1 MKQRII
7 SFVSV
12 ICICTLSVVAQ
23 NKSATGQYYDFRRK
37 AMREYDDFRNKC
49 NETYIEFVRRAWKE
63 HQLLP
68 AIPIPQEKKV
78 PPVVRPEVPED
89 EEQEVNPIQPNK
101 DVEEEADP
109 IPVIEDTPSKDEEP
123 VIELIPTVE
132 PEPQPLPIAPVYE
145 EPQPVERYFTFEY
158 CGTECKVRLGDMH
171 RFTMDGCDEDEV
183 ADAWRFCSGNIYI
196 NVIRDCLELRIR
208 HSLCDWAYLQ
218 LLQVLGNSFFDKG
231 SNEAT
236 LLAAFLYCQSGYKMR
251 LARDNQRLYLL
262 VASKHTIYGQRYF
275 TVNDEN
281 YYLLSDRAASSM
293 YICEAAFP
301 QEQALSLWI
310 SQSPI
315 FDLVRTDGRTLQSKR
330 YPSMQANVFANKNL
344 LTFFDSYPA
353 SEIGDDCMTNWAMY
367 AQTPLSKESVECLYP
382 TLREQLSG
390 LTEKE
395 AANRLLNFVQT
406 AFEYGYDDELWGDER
421 TLFAEE
427 TMYYPY
433 SDCEDRSILYSHL
446 VRDLL
451 GLDVALVYYPGH
463 MATAVCF
470 NGEVQGDYLTID
482 NRRFVICDPTYINA
496 SVGES
501 MPTVDGN
508 NIRVTVLKKNLYN
521 EEFLVEFGEPVDTE
535 DDNNIEEE
543 GNNRSHSTDVVQS
556 LFPVC
561 IDGKYGYQDAEGK
574 IIVPCE
580 YDRVSGYQRG
590 DKFPYAAHKKG
601 LIDLYE
607 YTGAHVIQN
616 IKEYIPFEL
625 NRVWDDTRT
634 FLRPY
639 DQMCLIKFE
648 KDSLWYYVDCFNIG
662 VGTGL
667 YSKYPLE
674 KYDFNG
680 VTYENNIYCE
690 SVDGS
695 KGAKKFVILK
705 ERDSGKYGVLMFA
718 PGPYAQPP
726 GILVPFVYDNI
737 TFVKG
742 DKSKVEVCNDSKGE
756 RKVISLMEK

>member
-7 SFVSV
+7 SFVCV
-12 ICICTLSVVAQ
+12 ICICTLSMVAQ
-23 NKSATGQYYDFRRK
+23 NISATEQYNEFRRK

-49 NETYIEFVRRAWKE
+49 NQTYVEFVRRAWKE

-68 AIPIPQEKKV
+68 AIPIPEEEKV
-78 PPVVRPEVPED
+78 PLVVRPEVPEN
-89 EEQEVNPIQPNK
+89 EEQEVIPIHPDK
-101 DVEEEADP
+101 DVKEG
-109 IPVIEDTPSKDEEP
+109 DTPVPMIENTPSEDEEP

-132 PEPQPLPIAPVYE
+132 PEPQPLPVAPIYE
-145 EPQPVERYFTFEY
+145 ESQPVEQYFTFDY
-158 CGTECKVRLGDMH
+158 CGTECKVRLGDVH
-171 RFTMDGCDEDEV
+171 RFTIDGCDVNEV
-183 ADAWRFCSGNIYI
+183 ADAWNFCSGSIYK

-218 LLQVLGNSFFDKG
+218 LLQALGNSFFDKG

-251 LARDNQRLYLL
+251 LAHDNRRLYLL

-275 TVNDEN
+275 TVNNEN
-281 YYLLSDRAASSM
+281 YYLLSDRATSSM

-301 QEQALSLWI
+301 QEQALSLWML
-310 SQSPI
+310 QSPI

-330 YPSMQANVFANKNL
+330 YPNMQANVFANKNL

-353 SEIGDDCMTNWAMY
+353 SEIGGNCMTSWAMY
-367 AQTPLSKESVECLYP
+367 AQTPLSKECVECLYP
-382 TLREQLSG
+382 TLRRLLNGVSEL
-390 LTEKE
+390 E

-406 AFEYGYDDELWGDER
+406 AFEYGYDDELWGDDR
-421 TLFAEE
+421 ALFAEE

-463 MATAVCF
+463 LATAVCF
-470 NGEVQGDYLTID
+470 NGEVQGDYIIID

-496 SVGES
+496 LVGES
-501 MPTVDGN
+501 MPTVNSN
-508 NIRVTVLKKNLYN
+508 NMRVTVLKKNLYD
-521 EEFLVEFGEPVDTE
+521 EEYLVELGELVDTE
-535 DDNNIEEE
+535 DGDNIAEE
-543 GNNRSHSTDVVQS
+543 GNNSNLSTDVVQS

-561 IDGKYGYQDAEGK
+561 VDGKYGYQDAEGE

-580 YDRVSGYQRG
+580 YERVSGYQRG
-590 DKFPYAAHKKG
+590 DKFPYAAHKNG

-607 YTGAHVIQN
+607 HLGLPLIRN

-625 NRVWDDTRT
+625 NRVWRESGAFFPDDN
-634 FLRPY
+634 
-639 DQMCLIKFE
+639 MCLIKFE
-648 KDSLWYYVDCFNIG
+648 DDSLWYYVDCFYLG
-662 VGTGL
+662 VGTGE
-667 YSKYPLE
+667 YCQYPLE
-674 KYDFNG
+674 TYDFNG

-690 SVDGS
+690 PVDGS

-705 ERDSGKYGVLMFA
+705 ERDSSKYGVLMFA

-726 GILVPFVYDNI
+726 SIYVPFVYDSI
-737 TFVKG
+737 TFVK
-742 DKSKVEVCNDSKGE
+742 DDRSKVEAFNKSTGE
-756 RKVISLMEK
+756 RKVISLMEE

>member
-12 ICICTLSVVAQ
+12 ICICTLSIVAQ
-23 NKSATGQYYDFRRK
+23 NKSAAEQYYEFRRK

-68 AIPIPQEKKV
+68 AIPIPQEEKV

-89 EEQEVNPIQPNK
+89 EEQEMNPVQPDKN
-101 DVEEEADP
+101 VEEEVE
-109 IPVIEDTPSKDEEP
+109 PVP
-123 VIELIPTVE
+123 VIELIPAVE
-132 PEPQPLPIAPVYE
+132 PEPQPLPIAPIYE
-145 EPQPVERYFTFEY
+145 EPQPVEQCFTFEY

-171 RFTMDGCDEDEV
+171 RFSMDGCGENEV
-183 ADAWRFCSGNIYI
+183 ADAWEFCSGSIYK

-218 LLQVLGNSFFDKG
+218 LLHALGNSFFDKG
-231 SNEAT
+231 SDEAT

-251 LARDNQRLYLL
+251 LAHDNRRLYLL

-275 TVNDEN
+275 TVNNEN

-301 QEQALSLWI
+301 QEQALSLWML
-310 SQSPI
+310 QSPI

-330 YPSMQANVFANKNL
+330 YPNMQANVFANKNL

-353 SEIGDDCMTNWAMY
+353 SEIGGDCMTNWAMY

-382 TLREQLSG
+382 TLRMQLNG
-390 LTEKE
+390 LTEEE

-421 TLFAEE
+421 ILFAEE

-433 SDCEDRSILYSHL
+433 SDCEDRAILYSHL

-463 MATAVCF
+463 LATAVCF

-482 NRRFVICDPTYINA
+482 NRRFVICDPTYVNA

-508 NIRVTVLKKNLYN
+508 NIRVTVLKKNAYG
-521 EEFLVEFGEPVDTE
+521 EEFLAELGELVDTE
-535 DDNNIEEE
+535 DSSNIEKEDNS
-543 GNNRSHSTDVVQS
+543 GSSVTDVVQS

-561 IDGKYGYQDAEGK
+561 VDGKYGYQDAEGK

-580 YDRVSGYQRG
+580 YERVSGYQRG

-601 LIDLYE
+601 LIALYE
-607 YTGAHVIQN
+607 YTGELVIQS
-616 IKEYIPFEL
+616 IKEYIPFEW
-625 NRVWDDTRT
+625 NRVWDDSRT

-639 DQMCLIKFE
+639 DQMCIIKFE
-648 KDSLWYYVDCFNIG
+648 EDSLWHYVDCFNIT
-662 VGTGL
+662 VGIGL

-680 VTYENNIYCE
+680 VTCENNIYCE
-690 SVDGS
+690 PVDGS
-695 KGAKKFVILK
+695 KGAKKFVILR
-705 ERDSGKYGVLMFA
+705 ERGSSKYGVLMFA

-726 GILVPFVYDNI
+726 CILVPFVYDSI

-742 DKSKVEVCNDSKGE
+742 DRSKVEVYNDTTGE
-756 RKVISLMEK
+756 RKVISLMEE

>member
-12 ICICTLSVVAQ
+12 ICICTLSIVAQ
-23 NKSATGQYYDFRRK
+23 NNSAAEQYYEFRRK

-68 AIPIPQEKKV
+68 AIPIPQEEKV
-78 PPVVRPEVPED
+78 PPVVRPEVPEY
-89 EEQEVNPIQPNK
+89 EEQEMIPVQPDKN
-101 DVEEEADP
+101 VEEEVE
-109 IPVIEDTPSKDEEP
+109 PVP

-132 PEPQPLPIAPVYE
+132 PDPQPLPIVPIYE
-145 EPQPVERYFTFEY
+145 EPQPVEQYFTFEY

-171 RFTMDGCDEDEV
+171 RFSMDGCGEDEV
-183 ADAWRFCSGNIYI
+183 ADAWGFCSGSLYK

-218 LLQVLGNSFFDKG
+218 LLHALGNSFFDKG

-251 LARDNQRLYLL
+251 LAHDNRHLHLL

-275 TVNDEN
+275 TVNNEN

-301 QEQALSLWI
+301 QEQALSLWML
-310 SQSPI
+310 QSPI

-330 YPSMQANVFANKNL
+330 YPNMQANVFANKNL

-353 SEIGDDCMTNWAMY
+353 SEIGGDCMTNWAMY

-382 TLREQLSG
+382 TLRMQLNG
-390 LTEKE
+390 LTEEE

-421 TLFAEE
+421 ILFAEE

-433 SDCEDRSILYSHL
+433 SDCEDRAILYSHL

-463 MATAVCF
+463 LATAVCF
-470 NGEVQGDYLTID
+470 NGEVSGDYLTID
-482 NRRFVICDPTYINA
+482 NRRFVICDPTYVNA

-521 EEFLVEFGEPVDTE
+521 EEYLAELGELVDTE
-535 DDNNIEEE
+535 DSSNIEKEDNS
-543 GNNRSHSTDVVQS
+543 GSSVTDVVQS

-561 IDGKYGYQDAEGK
+561 VDGKYGYQDAEGK

-580 YDRVSGYQRG
+580 YERVSGYQRG

-601 LIDLYE
+601 LIALYE
-607 YTGAHVIQN
+607 YTGELVIQN
-616 IKEYIPFEL
+616 IKEYIPFEW
-625 NRVWDDTRT
+625 NRVWDDSRT

-639 DQMCLIKFE
+639 DQMCIIKFE
-648 KDSLWYYVDCFNIG
+648 EDSLWHYVDCFNIT
-662 VGTGL
+662 VGIGL

-680 VTYENNIYCE
+680 VTCENNIYCE
-690 SVDGS
+690 PVDGS

-705 ERDSGKYGVLMFA
+705 ERGSSKYGVLMFA

-726 GILVPFVYDNI
+726 SILVPFAYDSI

-742 DKSKVEVCNDSKGE
+742 DRSKVEVYNDATGE
-756 RKVISLMEK
+756 RKVIGLIEE